1 MEAVLTKLDQEEKR
15 ALQDFHRCAWEETK
29 NIIND
34 FLEIPEE
41 RCTYKFN
48 PYTKKMELL
57 FTPEFH
63 TAWQEVPECREF
75 ILNFLRLISGHR
87 VVLKGPIIVFT
98 KEVKNLGIPSTINVD
113 FQANIENMDDLQKGN
128 LIGKMNIKES

>member
-1 MEAVLTKLDQEEKR
+1 MEAVLTKLDQEEKK
-15 ALQDFHRCAWEETK
+15 ALQAYYRCAWEETK
-29 NIIND
+29 NIIED

-41 RCTYKFN
+41 RCTYKLN

-63 TAWQEVPECREF
+63 TAWQEVFECREF
-75 ILNFLRLISGHR
+75 IINFLKLITGHR
-87 VVLKGPIIVFT
+87 VVLKGPAIVFT
-98 KEVKNLGIPSTINVD
+98 KETKNLGIPSTINVD

-128 LIGKMNIKES
+128 LIGKMNIKEN